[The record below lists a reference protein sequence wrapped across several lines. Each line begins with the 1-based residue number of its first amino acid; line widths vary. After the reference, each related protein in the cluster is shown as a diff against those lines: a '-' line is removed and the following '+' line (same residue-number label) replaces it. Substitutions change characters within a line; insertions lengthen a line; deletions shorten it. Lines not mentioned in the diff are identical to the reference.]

1 CGWIS
6 HGAKRCIAALRD
18 DRPAPPA
25 VLERSALHDDPTF
38 VLAPGHDPKQLDAFA
53 ALAGAAHGRS
63 HRGTERIPGGAGEQA
78 GLPSIRADP
87 FCIPELDGFLAAHE
101 TWIAPEALT
110 LLQEVR
116 EEHAHAA
123 GLVALSAGTDAP
135 LDVPGLGGELKPFQ
149 RAGVSYLLA
158 QRRAFLAD
166 EQGLGKTIEALASL
180 EADAAYPALVVCP
193 ASLKLNWLRELERWL
208 PGRTAQA
215 LSGNGDG
222 RPVDSSD
229 VTVVNYDI
237 LDARLPQLCA
247 INPRALVL
255 DESHHCKNAAAKR
268 TQAAQRL
275 SAVVPRDGLVLAL
288 TGTPVINRPA
298 ELVSQLR
305 ILGRLEDFG
314 SGVRFGQRFRGPK
327 R

>member
-1 CGWIS
+1 
-6 HGAKRCIAALRD
+6 
-18 DRPAPPA
+18 
-25 VLERSALHDDPTF
+25 DPTF
-38 VLAPGHDPKQLDAFA
+38 VLAPGHDPTQLDAFA
-53 ALAGAAHGRS
+53 ALAGAAHGRP
-63 HRGTERIPGGAGEQA
+63 HRGTERVPGGAGEQA

-180 EADAAYPALVVCP
+180 EADAAYPAIVVCP
-193 ASLKLNWLRELERWL
+193 ASLKLNWLREPERWL
-208 PGRTAQA
+208 PGRRAQA
-215 LSGNGDG
+215 LRGNGSG
-222 RPVDSSD
+222 QPIAPAEI
-229 VTVVNYDI
+229 TVVNYDI
-237 LDARLPQLCA
+237 LASRLEQLTA
-247 INPRALVL
+247 LRARAL
-255 DESHHCKNAAAKR
+255 
-268 TQAAQRL
+268 
-275 SAVVPRDGLVLAL
+275 
-288 TGTPVINRPA
+288 
-298 ELVSQLR
+298 
-305 ILGRLEDFG
+305 
-314 SGVRFGQRFRGPK
+314 
-327 R
+327 

>member
-1 CGWIS
+1 MSVLPLLRASAWGGSPSVFFSSRRRHTRWPRDWSSDVCSSDLWRLMDGRLRGWIS
-6 HGAKRCIAALRD
+6 QGAKRCIAALLE

-38 VLAPGHDPKQLDAFA
+38 VLAPGHDPTQLDAFA
-53 ALAGAAHGRS
+53 ALAGAAHGRP
-63 HRGTERIPGGAGEQA
+63 HRGTERVPGGAGEQA

-180 EADAAYPALVVCP
+180 E
-193 ASLKLNWLRELERWL
+193 
-208 PGRTAQA
+208 
-215 LSGNGDG
+215 
-222 RPVDSSD
+222 
-229 VTVVNYDI
+229 
-237 LDARLPQLCA
+237 
-247 INPRALVL
+247 
-255 DESHHCKNAAAKR
+255 
-268 TQAAQRL
+268 
-275 SAVVPRDGLVLAL
+275 
-288 TGTPVINRPA
+288 
-298 ELVSQLR
+298 
-305 ILGRLEDFG
+305 
-314 SGVRFGQRFRGPK
+314 
-327 R
+327 